1 MASLWQSFVGVLTP
15 GCGLV
20 GQGAVNPNCM
30 AGGTQPHEHS
40 WDHAHIGEGPKPRE
54 VQMELRGD
62 PKVRARVKRRRNLMT
77 QGKINSINP
86 Q

>member
-1 MASLWQSFVGVLTP
+1 M
-15 GCGLV
+15 

-40 WDHAHIGEGPKPRE
+40 WDHAHIGGGAKAKGSTNGTK
-54 VQMELRGD
+54 RGD